1 MKPPH
6 YEIPGN
12 GYASFRRDDKNVIFQ
27 ATQVKVDIRHRPEW
41 SGRRRM
47 IQLEGPACNIA
58 KAMVMVEALV
68 LKSQQAGFR
77 RPPPE
82 DTPNSSHHAWSQTPD
97 SFPMPYGLPMF
108 YMPPPIYPW
117 QPPPPTPQPL
127 DDDVTYDSV
136 DDVSNAEIEE
146 DTYSSSAGN
155 IEKNKE
161 KKTAASSNAGKMEDK
176 NVEVEGKEETRA
188 RMTIGPLM
196 KELLRRCVARCNTCR
211 YDADEPVEKTTA
223 LRHAFRQW
231 IQV

>member
-1 MKPPH
+1 
-6 YEIPGN
+6 
-12 GYASFRRDDKNVIFQ
+12 VIYQ

-41 SGRRRM
+41 SGRM

-58 KAMVMVEALV
+58 KAMAMVEALI
-68 LKSQQAGFR
+68 LKSQQEGFS
-77 RPPPE
+77 RPPPGA
-82 DTPNSSHHAWSQTPD
+82 TPGF
-97 SFPMPYGLPMF
+97 FPMPYCYPMQ
-108 YMPPPIYPW
+108 YMPPPVYPW
-117 QPPPPTPQPL
+117 PPPPPPQPL

-136 DDVSNAEIEE
+136 DDVSSAEIEE

-161 KKTAASSNAGKMEDK
+161 KKTAVSSNAGKMEEK

-188 RMTIGPLM
+188 RRTIGPLM